1 MKTNT
6 KFIFG
11 KIGTIAGLVLI
22 LWAPVATVCA
32 GNLQHIAAN
41 GNQNGGIA
49 RDGLIEASF
58 YSGGWIA
65 ASAVRL
71 TDEELN
77 QIRGGLGK
85 FSFGI
90 SFAGIFDKLGNLSGK
105 IFSGNDSVPQ
115 ELIESSISQ
124 SSLNDVQPVSTDTV
138 PQGTMIET
146 AKVDG
151 ANISA
156 YVGNFDGASGI
167 FQISQS
173 PGSYNVITNNM
184 TINISIY
191 NYASESQASGLIPRF
206 LDAQ

>member
-1 MKTNT
+1 MKTNP

-11 KIGTIAGLVLI
+11 RIGTIAGLVLI
-22 LWAPVATVCA
+22 LWAPVATVSA
-32 GNLQHIAAN
+32 GNFLDLAAT
-41 GNQNGGIA
+41 GNRNSSIA

-58 YSGGWIA
+58 YSGGFIA
-65 ASAVRL
+65 SSAIRL

-90 SFAGIFDKLGNLSGK
+90 SFSGIFDKLGNLSGQ

-115 ELIESSISQ
+115 ELIEAAISQ
-124 SSLNDVQPVSTDTV
+124 SSSNSKQPESTDKV
-138 PQGTMIET
+138 PQGTIIET

-191 NYASESQASGLIPRF
+191 NYASESQASGLLPRF

>member
-1 MKTNT
+1 MKTNP

-11 KIGTIAGLVLI
+11 RIGTIAGLVLI
-22 LWAPVATVCA
+22 LWAPVATVSA
-32 GNLQHIAAN
+32 GNFLDLAAT
-41 GNQNGGIA
+41 GNRNSSIA

-58 YSGGWIA
+58 YSGGFIA
-65 ASAVRL
+65 SSAIRL

-90 SFAGIFDKLGNLSGK
+90 SFSGIFDKLGNLSGQ

-115 ELIESSISQ
+115 ELIEAVISQ
-124 SSLNDVQPVSTDTV
+124 SSSNSKQPESTDTV
-138 PQGTMIET
+138 PQGTIIET

-191 NYASESQASGLIPRF
+191 NYASESQASGLLPRF